1 MSEGEGDGGREKEKK
16 KTNSHLLL
24 LLWSQLPP
32 TPSLQALPQ
41 TAIAEAFVGELKL
54 CYCSWH
60 SK

>member
-1 MSEGEGDGGREKEKK
+1 MSEGEGEGGKQKK
-16 KTNSHLLL
+16 NNCHLLL

-32 TPSLQALPQ
+32 TPSLQALLQ
-41 TAIAEAFVGELKL
+41 TAITEAFIGELKL